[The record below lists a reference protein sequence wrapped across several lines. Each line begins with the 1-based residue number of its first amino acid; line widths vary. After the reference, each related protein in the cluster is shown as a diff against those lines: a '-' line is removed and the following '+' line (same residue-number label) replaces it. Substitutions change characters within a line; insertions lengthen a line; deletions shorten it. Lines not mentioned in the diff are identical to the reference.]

1 MSSTNQICE
10 SNDFENGW
18 GFYIDLENLR
28 PVLQES
34 GHSKQHE
41 YKSEY
46 NNEYK
51 SEYNNEYFAEYYSD
65 FEAGYDDYYNTYTP
79 YPVSTNKN
87 ARENVGAII
96 ARVGSATIITVAALT
111 YVIFFSVL

>member
-1 MSSTNQICE
+1 MSSTDQICA

-28 PVLQES
+28 PVLQERA
-34 GHSKQHE
+34 HSKQHDYKSE

-46 NNEYK
+46 NH
-51 SEYNNEYFAEYYSD
+51 EYFAEYYND
-65 FEAGYDDYYNTYTP
+65 FEAGYDDYYNTYIP
-79 YPVSTNKN
+79 YPDHTNKN
-87 ARENVGAII
+87 MHKNVGTII

>member
-1 MSSTNQICE
+1 MSSTDQLCA

-28 PVLQES
+28 PVLPELNV
-34 GHSKQHE
+34 SKQDE

-46 NNEYK
+46 NY
-51 SEYNNEYFAEYYSD
+51 EYFAEYYND
-65 FEAGYDDYYNTYTP
+65 FEAGYDDYYNTYIP
-79 YPVSTNKN
+79 YPDHTNKKMH
-87 ARENVGAII
+87 ENVGAII
-96 ARVGSATIITVAALT
+96 ARVGSATIITAAALT

>member
-1 MSSTNQICE
+1 MSSTDQLCA

-28 PVLQES
+28 PVLQERFY
-34 GHSKQHE
+34 SKQDE

-46 NNEYK
+46 NY
-51 SEYNNEYFAEYYSD
+51 EYFAEHYSD
-65 FEAGYDDYYNTYTP
+65 FEAGYDDYYNTYIP
-79 YPVSTNKN
+79 YPDDTTKN
-87 ARENVGAII
+87 THKNVGTII